1 MRAFPLSSSLTGV
14 AVALALAACSSTP
27 TADSTAPPAPASSGP
42 FTAGSNSVTL
52 EGTIAAVDKAGR
64 TVTINGRDGA
74 VLDFVASDAVR
85 NFNQL
90 KVGDKVALDYEE
102 AVALE
107 LQPAGSAPVGVSS
120 SQGGSVAAPGSR
132 PGGSMSR
139 TVSVVTEVVAVDPVA
154 NTIALKGPRGNTQI
168 IAVEREDLR
177 ARLPQVKKGDLLRI
191 SYTEAVA
198 LAIRPAP

>member
-1 MRAFPLSSSLTGV
+1 MRSFPLSSALTGL
-14 AVALALAACSSTP
+14 ALALAMAACSSTP
-27 TADSTAPPAPASSGP
+27 AADSAAPATPASTGP
-42 FTAGSNSVTL
+42 FTAGANSVTL
-52 EGTIAAVDKAGR
+52 EGTIAAVDKATR

-74 VLDFVASDAVR
+74 VLEFVASDAVR

-132 PGGSMSR
+132 PGGAMSR

-177 ARLPQVKKGDLLRI
+177 ARLPNVKRGDLLRI